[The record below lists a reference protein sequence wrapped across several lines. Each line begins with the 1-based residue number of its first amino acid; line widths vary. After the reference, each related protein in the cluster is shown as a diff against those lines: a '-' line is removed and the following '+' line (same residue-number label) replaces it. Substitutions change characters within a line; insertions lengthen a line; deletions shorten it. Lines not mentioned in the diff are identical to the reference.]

1 MTPTTIDYDFG
12 DVVLVPFPFT
22 DLTASKKRPAVVVS
36 SATYNRKY
44 PDLIIMAVTSQKKPS
59 DVFGE
64 VTIIQ
69 WKKAGLLKPSVVKPV
84 VATIE
89 KELVL
94 KKLGRLVEEERR
106 ALLETLQKI
115 LGE

>member
-1 MTPTTIDYDFG
+1 
-12 DVVLVPFPFT
+12 
-22 DLTASKKRPAVVVS
+22 
-36 SATYNRKY
+36 
-44 PDLIIMAVTSQKKPS
+44 MAVTSQTKSP

-84 VATIE
+84 FATIE
-89 KELVL
+89 KGLVL

-106 ALLETLQKI
+106 TLRQALQTI